1 MEVTKCTNSVLW
13 TDSGQVLLSPSHE
26 HLRSL
31 SVVMVEEEAL
41 ACVKRLDLSHIIGTQ
56 FKVEDVE
63 VLSHTL
69 LVG

>member
-1 MEVTKCTNSVLW
+1 MQW

-41 ACVKRLDLSHIIGTQ
+41 ACVEGLNPCHIIGTQ
-56 FKVEDVE
+56 FEVEDVE
-63 VLSHTL
+63 VLRHAL

>member
-1 MEVTKCTNSVLW
+1 MQW

-31 SVVMVEEEAL
+31 SVVMVEEEAF
-41 ACVKRLDLSHIIGTQ
+41 ARVERLNLSHIITT
-56 FKVEDVE
+56 KCKIKDVE
-63 VLSHTL
+63 VLRHAL